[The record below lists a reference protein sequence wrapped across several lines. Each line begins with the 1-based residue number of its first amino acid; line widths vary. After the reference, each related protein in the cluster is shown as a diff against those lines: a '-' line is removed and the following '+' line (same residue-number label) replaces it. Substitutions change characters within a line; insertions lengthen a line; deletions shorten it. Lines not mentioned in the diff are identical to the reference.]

1 MEWPCPDFI
10 DRINISSN
18 TYTTLYLNPV
28 KLDILHQQMVRG
40 CLSLLLPPSYAFCW
54 ASPVYMY
61 MYAGLRVIFLAQP
74 QEQSNR
80 QTNVRQPHQP
90 GPVASRQ
97 PPRNTPQ
104 RQASAP
110 PAQQQNSQP
119 AGRSSRQ
126 PTQRSPERTSPRQ
139 QGMRSAEG
147 RSPRSQSSRTARGS
161 SARPDQQ
168 SQEVLAVR
176 ESQPPGGDVSP
187 ASSSSH
193 QLNQQRRATHAP
205 QRPSSEES
213 TSAQHAS
220 DHERA
225 VEVPVPV
232 HSAKRRKAASPPHPS
247 PRKTASSRTTRQQ
260 TGSPRRDSSP
270 RRRDSSPRRDG
281 SPSRR
286 DGSPRRRESS
296 PRRRDSSPRR
306 RDGNP
311 RRRDGTEATR
321 ETSGTSFVVI
331 ADVHVG
337 TTDRQNN
344 HRAQGDGQHRQC
356 PVESGRQTGSTGNTI
371 SRFCTVLE
379 RAVKSSSFK
388 TVISRIQIGPN

>member
-90 GPVASRQ
+90 GPVPSRQ

-270 RRRDSSPRRDG
+270 RRRD
-281 SPSRR
+281 
-286 DGSPRRRESS
+286 
-296 PRRRDSSPRR
+296 
-306 RDGNP
+306 GNP

-388 TVISRIQIGPN
+388 TVISRIKIGPN

>member
-1 MEWPCPDFI
+1 MLFAELHL
-10 DRINISSN
+10 
-18 TYTTLYLNPV
+18 YTHTCMPF
-28 KLDILHQQMVRG
+28 KIGLH
-40 CLSLLLPPSYAFCW
+40 
-54 ASPVYMY
+54 
-61 MYAGLRVIFLAQP
+61 VIFLAQP
-74 QEQSNR
+74 QGQSNR
-80 QTNVRQPHQP
+80 QTNASPPHQP

-97 PPRNTPQ
+97 PPRSTPQ

-110 PAQQQNSQP
+110 PTRQQNSQP

-126 PTQRSPERTSPRQ
+126 PTQRSPERASPRQ

-147 RSPRSQSSRTARGS
+147 RSPRSQSSRTARGL

-168 SQEVLAVR
+168 SQEVSAVR

-187 ASSSSH
+187 SSSSSH
-193 QLNQQRRATHAP
+193 QLNQHRRATHAP

-225 VEVPVPV
+225 VEVPAPA
-232 HSAKRRKAASPPHPS
+232 HSAKRRKAASPLHPS

-286 DGSPRRRESS
+286 DGSPRRRDSS
-296 PRRRDSSPRR
+296 SRRRDSSPRR
-306 RDGNP
+306 DGSPSRRDGSPRRRDSGPRRRDGDP

-321 ETSGTSFVVI
+321 ETSGTSFVVV
-331 ADVHVG
+331 ADVHVD

-344 HRAQGDGQHRQC
+344 HRAQGDDQHRQC
-356 PVESGRQTGSTGNTI
+356 PVESRRQTGSTGNII

-388 TVISRIQIGPN
+388 TVISRIKIGPN